1 MQNEVLMPPSAVHQL
16 KTLVNEQKVQIVHEE
31 DLHGEDRV
39 IYDATY
45 KKLEQVMM
53 NPRQP
58 HKNKGEVCS
67 LAYAKTVGIPY
78 FATEEQRLQPI
89 IDKQLNTDLENHLTC
104 IHIADVVRQAYIG
117 EIQLTRKT
125 CKAMWLAAG
134 YRKEVFDQE
143 LWPLQNT

>member
-1 MQNEVLMPPSAVHQL
+1 MLDKMIVDADICIKLGSSEKYKFLYDILPLIAKQIYMHAHVQNEVLMPPSAVHQL

-31 DLHGEDRV
+31 DL
-39 IYDATY
+39 
-45 KKLEQVMM
+45 
-53 NPRQP
+53 
-58 HKNKGEVCS
+58 
-67 LAYAKTVGIPY
+67 
-78 FATEEQRLQPI
+78 
-89 IDKQLNTDLENHLTC
+89 ENHLTC

-117 EIQLTRKT
+117 EMQLTRKT